1 LLYELHPAL
10 RGCPTEAIEER
21 VDSRVITEINLRRNA
36 DVTSLLFYGEFKQVG
51 YGDYNPTFLRYYFSR
66 IESFIAGSLTWGI
79 QDSLSKHILARNEES
94 RELFRPQGAR
104 LTK

>member
-1 LLYELHPAL
+1 MLYELHPTL

-94 RELFRPQGAR
+94 RELSRPQGAR